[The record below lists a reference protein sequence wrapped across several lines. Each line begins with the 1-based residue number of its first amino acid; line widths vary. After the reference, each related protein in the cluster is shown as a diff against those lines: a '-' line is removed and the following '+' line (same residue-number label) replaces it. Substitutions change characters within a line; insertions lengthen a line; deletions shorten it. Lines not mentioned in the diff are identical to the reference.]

1 MTVNSKAWNFLGNLC
16 YFYLENKL
24 NTLMLHELWIF
35 FFTTGEKLGDC
46 ITNAFFPLIMS
57 TFDGKASSLV
67 TYEPALRPDTLSYI
81 LCYI

>member
-1 MTVNSKAWNFLGNLC
+1 MLFLFRKQIKYSYATWTLNL
-16 YFYLENKL
+16 
-24 NTLMLHELWIF
+24 